1 MAFVLRMKRIRHYIF
16 LRDVAWLAI
25 AAFGGPQVHIALFI
39 DMFVKKRGYLTE
51 KEFMEL
57 NALCQILPGPTSTQT
72 IVALGFKIGGP
83 QLAYLTL
90 LIWALPAVITM
101 TILGITIS
109 YFNHQSLSLDFLRF
123 VQPLAVG
130 LVCYAAFRITRMVV
144 NTRMGVLLLIV
155 STVCAYVFRS
165 PFVFPLVVVF
175 GGLVTALRRFK
186 DQDKE
191 EPEPLKIEWANFF
204 LYVSVMLVVGIG
216 ILIIGIKNTPLWV
229 RLFENFYRNGSFI
242 FGGGQVLIPVLFT
255 EFVEFKGYLT
265 EQEFLS
271 GFGLGQCVP
280 GPVFSFVS
288 FIGAISMRGAGVGGE
303 IWGAF
308 VAAAGIFLPGTFLIF
323 FVIRFWEQLK
333 KYRIVKASLEGIH
346 AASSGLVIAASLL
359 LLTPIIRPE
368 QGPPDL
374 TVMLL
379 NLSLVAGAFL
389 VLTFTKIKPPWII
402 LTGLLAGFLL

>member
-1 MAFVLRMKRIRHYIF
+1 MAFAFGMKRIRYYIF
-16 LRDVAWLAI
+16 LRDVMWLSI

-39 DMFVKKRGYLTE
+39 DMFVKKRGYLKE

-83 QLAYLTL
+83 NLAYLTL
-90 LIWALPAVITM
+90 LVWSLPAVIIM
-101 TILGITIS
+101 TILGLTIS
-109 YFNHQSLSLDFLRF
+109 YFNHDDSFLNVLRF

-144 NTRMGVLLLIV
+144 NTKTGAVLLII

-175 GGLVTALRRFK
+175 GGLVTALHRFK
-186 DQDKE
+186 DQSKE
-191 EPEPLKIEWANFF
+191 QPEPLRIEWANFF
-204 LYVSVMLVVGIG
+204 LYVGVMLVVGLGVLVVG
-216 ILIIGIKNTPLWV
+216 IQNTPLWV

-265 EQEFLS
+265 EEEFLS
-271 GFGLGQCVP
+271 GFGLAQCVP

-288 FIGAISMRGAGVGGE
+288 FIGTISMRGTGVGGE

-308 VAAAGIFLPGTFLIF
+308 IAAAGIFLPGTFLIF

-346 AASSGLVIAASLL
+346 AASSGLVVAAGLLLFIPISGSLL
-359 LLTPIIRPE
+359 NVLLVVT
-368 QGPPDL
+368 
-374 TVMLL
+374 
-379 NLSLVAGAFL
+379 AFL
-389 VLTFTKIKPPWII
+389 LLAFTKIKPPWII
-402 LTGLLAGFLL
+402 LAGLLAGFIF

>member
-1 MAFVLRMKRIRHYIF
+1 MKRIRYYIF

-83 QLAYLTL
+83 KLAYLTL
-90 LIWALPAVITM
+90 LIWALPAVIIM
-101 TILGITIS
+101 TIFGITIS
-109 YFNHQSLSLDFLRF
+109 YFNNKNFSLDFLRF

-144 NTRMGVLLLIV
+144 NTRTGVLLLII
-155 STVCAYVFRS
+155 STACAYTLRS
-165 PFVFPLVVVF
+165 PFVFPIVVVF
-175 GGLVTALRRFK
+175 GGVVTALRRFK

-191 EPEPLKIEWANFF
+191 QPERVKIEWANFF

-216 ILIIGIKNTPLWV
+216 ILIIGINNTPLWV

-333 KYRIVKASLEGIH
+333 KYRVVKASLEGIH
-346 AASSGLVIAASLL
+346 AASSGLVIAAGLL

-368 QGPPDL
+368 HGAQDIGHIA
-374 TVMLL
+374 L
-379 NLSLVAGAFL
+379 NLSLVLGAFL
-389 VLTFTKIKPPWII
+389 LLTFTKIKPPWII
-402 LTGLLAGFLL
+402 LAGLLAGIIL